1 MYVFITKLCAIYII
15 TLMILWNSP
24 ICWNYDIKE
33 TLRLPVNHNYGIGH
47 LKHLYP
53 FMISFTQL
61 CGLSIFYWRA
71 FDNCRRE
78 SHDVTERA
86 KTSTK
91 ACKGL
96 EKEISLV

>member
-1 MYVFITKLCAIYII
+1 MYVFITKLFAIDVI
-15 TLMILWNSP
+15 TLMILRNSP

-47 LKHLYP
+47 LYP
-53 FMISFTQL
+53 FLISFAQL